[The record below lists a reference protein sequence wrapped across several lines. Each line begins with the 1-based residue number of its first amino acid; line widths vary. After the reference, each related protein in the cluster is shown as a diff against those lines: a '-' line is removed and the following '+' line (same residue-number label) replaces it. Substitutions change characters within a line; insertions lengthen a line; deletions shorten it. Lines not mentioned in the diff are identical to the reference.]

1 MSVFDHLL
9 PENIIKGQK
18 HKAFRNDQG
27 DWTVRNFHVVHDE
40 RSETFVKP
48 RFTFTLQK
56 TKESLLNFGKK
67 VDS

>member
-1 MSVFDHLL
+1 MSVFGHLL
-9 PENIIKGQK
+9 PENIRNGHETSQE
-18 HKAFRNDQG
+18 NDQG
-27 DWTVRNFHVVHDE
+27 DWTVRIFHVVHDE